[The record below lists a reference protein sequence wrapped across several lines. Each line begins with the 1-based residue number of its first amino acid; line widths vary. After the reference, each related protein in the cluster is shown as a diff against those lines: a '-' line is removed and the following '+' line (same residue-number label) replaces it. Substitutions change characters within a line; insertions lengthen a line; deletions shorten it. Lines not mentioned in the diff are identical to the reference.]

1 MTETNLTSPCP
12 QLAPPVQILPP
23 SMTSLP
29 MPAVWSE
36 PLLSPEAGEAVPAHA
51 GSNEDNEF
59 LLRAFR
65 SFAATAAS
73 LEDSYSQLREEVAR
87 LRVELAASNRDL
99 GRSLEENRSMRAHLD
114 RILEGLPCG
123 VLVAA
128 ADGAITRINPE
139 ALRLLGCGEDGC
151 SENACSED
159 QSGELAS
166 LAALPQPVSEFL
178 ISLRT
183 QEQEQEQ
190 DQNQNPEEDRELRLE
205 GEGRWLAARHAWI
218 ASAAG
223 QEACSVFILRDV
235 SERRGLEQAREKL
248 GRERALAEMSAVLAH
263 EVRNPLGSLELF
275 TGLLEESELK
285 GEGRRW
291 LEHVRGGLRSLHAT
305 VDNVLHFHSPPEPER
320 SPVDLGQLLAW
331 ARDFFAPL
339 ARQSGIALSLQ
350 NRVDG
355 VLFPADRHRL
365 QQVLMNLV
373 LNAVRAMPGGGWI
386 ELGGRRNPGGGSV
399 LLSIADTGPG
409 ISPEHLAR
417 IFEPGFT
424 TRAGGPGLGLAVCR
438 TIAAQHGGSIAAA
451 SRAGRGACFTLTLP
465 LAAELGLR
473 EKVVEG
479 GIAV

>member
-1 MTETNLTSPCP
+1 
-12 QLAPPVQILPP
+12 
-23 SMTSLP
+23 
-29 MPAVWSE
+29 MPALESVTE
-36 PLLSPEAGEAVPAHA
+36 PRADNAAA
-51 GSNEDNEF
+51 NNEDGEF

-73 LEDSYSQLREEVAR
+73 LEDSYSQLRGEVAR
-87 LRVELAASNRDL
+87 LRAELERRNRDL

-123 VLVAA
+123 VLVASSN
-128 ADGAITRINPE
+128 GAITRINPE
-139 ALRLLGCGEDGC
+139 ALRLLGCGEHHGVAVVSLD
-151 SENACSED
+151 SLP
-159 QSGELAS
+159 ELAS
-166 LAALPQPVSEFL
+166 AFL
-178 ISLRT
+178 KSLCV
-183 QEQEQEQ
+183 QEN
-190 DQNQNPEEDRELRLE
+190 DEDRELHLA
-205 GEGRWLAARHAWI
+205 GEGRWLAARHARI

-223 QEACSVFILRDV
+223 EEACSVFILRDV
-235 SERRGLEQAREKL
+235 SERRRLEEAREKL

-275 TGLLEESELK
+275 TGLLEESDLK
-285 GEGRRW
+285 NEDRRW
-291 LEHVRGGLRSLHAT
+291 LEHVRGGLRSLRAT

-320 SPVDLGQLLAW
+320 SPFDLGQLLEW

-350 NRVDG
+350 NRLEG

-365 QQVLMNLV
+365 EQVLMNLV

-386 ELGGRRNPGGGSV
+386 ELGGKKNLGGESV
-399 LLSIADTGPG
+399 SLSVADTGPG

-424 TRAGGPGLGLAVCR
+424 TRSGGPGLGLAVCR
-438 TIAAQHGGSIAAA
+438 TIAAQHGGTISA
-451 SRAGRGACFTLTLP
+451 SSRTGRGACFTLTLP
-465 LAAELGLR
+465 LELPAC
-473 EKVVEG
+473 EVHG